1 MLSLRSIG
9 SFARIAARAD
19 ERRSS
24 RLDKAAV
31 LRFPLL
37 TIGIDP
43 GDRRLETIGAA
54 EGTTGAAMLGDGG
67 G

>member
-1 MLSLRSIG
+1 M
-9 SFARIAARAD
+9 AARAD

-24 RLDKAAV
+24 RLDKVAV

-37 TIGIDP
+37 TIGIDRSD
-43 GDRRLETIGAA
+43 GRLETIGAA
-54 EGTTGAAMLGDGG
+54 EGTTGTAMLGDGG